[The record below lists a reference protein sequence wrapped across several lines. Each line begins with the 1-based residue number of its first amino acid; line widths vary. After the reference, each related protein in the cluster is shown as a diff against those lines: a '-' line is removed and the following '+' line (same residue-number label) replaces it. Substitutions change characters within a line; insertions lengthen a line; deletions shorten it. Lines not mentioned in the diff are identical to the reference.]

1 VSNLYVCMQPFYPA
15 TWLTNWMPVLDTAEL
30 LPDRPGPMS
39 C

>member
-1 VSNLYVCMQPFYPA
+1 M
-15 TWLTNWMPVLDTAEL
+15 DTAEP

>member
-1 VSNLYVCMQPFYPA
+1 M
-15 TWLTNWMPVLDTAEL
+15 DIAEP

>member
-1 VSNLYVCMQPFYPA
+1 VLTALFTANLFTVPI
-15 TWLTNWMPVLDTAEL
+15 VDTAEP